1 VITRPLQAIFAAP
14 FLRRIGFHARRI
26 GGEMDRHFFTSL
38 ITAVVG
44 FVAVAAVVI
53 TFIETDKQSFAG
65 LRQLSAK
72 IGGEHRATLLAV
84 RARATR

>member
-1 VITRPLQAIFAAP
+1 
-14 FLRRIGFHARRI
+14 
-26 GGEMDRHFFTSL
+26 M

-72 IGGEHRATLLAV
+72 IGGEHRATLLTV